1 MNLRL
6 TALALATPLI
16 LCPPAQAQTSPPL
29 PNWDAIAHCERQNR
43 IMATESAFLLNA
55 CLQQED
61 RALGILRQSWDAVPA
76 GSRRTCLHQQE
87 VMRMATY
94 FLLNAC
100 VELERGAL
108 RDIERRAGR

>member
-1 MNLRL
+1 M
-6 TALALATPLI
+6 TALALGAALMF
-16 LCPPAQAQTSPPL
+16 CPPALAQTSPPL
-29 PNWDAIAHCERQNR
+29 PSWDAMAHCERQNR
-43 IMATESAFLLNA
+43 IMASESAFLLNA

-61 RALGILRQSWDAVPA
+61 RALGMLRQSWDAVPA

-100 VELERGAL
+100 VEMERGAVREL
-108 RDIERRAGR
+108 ERRPTR